1 MRKVL
6 KRLSAVFML
15 LVMLVTSIAVD
26 VSPSE
31 ARYYRHR
38 PARYRSFR
46 RTRVRRIPRRR
57 RAIRRP
63 RRYRRYRHRHYRR
76 YY

>member
-31 ARYYRHR
+31 ARVYRHR
-38 PARYRSFR
+38 PARYRYVR

-57 RAIRRP
+57 RTVRRRRVTRV
-63 RRYRRYRHRHYRR
+63 RRYRRY
-76 YY
+76 